1 MTGSMKS
8 MTGYGEATSQS
19 KTAKVSIQLRTLNH
33 RHLDIQLRV
42 PRHYL
47 SIEEAMRQKIRQR
60 ISRGRVEL
68 FVTRSPIKGT
78 GRKLELDEV
87 LLDQYLS
94 AIRQAKKKFGLK
106 GEMDLAFLSRLP
118 DLFESREEDGIGENE
133 RGLVLK
139 TLEAALANLERSRG
153 REGNHLKLDI
163 QEQVR
168 HLQKIGTGLREEAK
182 KVQKLLRD
190 SISVRDGSKMP
201 EGQRGAWEY
210 ENALP
215 KGDIHEEV
223 IRFKSHV
230 DGLWRLV
237 RENGSVGKKMDFL
250 LQEVQRELTTI
261 SSKAP
266 HLSVVGLVLSGK
278 EKVEKIREQVQNVE

>member
-1 MTGSMKS
+1 
-8 MTGYGEATSQS
+8 MTGYGEATAQS

-47 SIEEAMRQKIRQR
+47 AIEEAMRQKIRQR

-87 LLDQYLS
+87 LLGQYLS

-118 DLFESREEDGIGENE
+118 DLFESREEDGIGANE

-139 TLEAALANLERSRG
+139 TLKAALANLERSRG
-153 REGNHLKLDI
+153 REGNHLKLDM

-182 KVQKLLRD
+182 KVQKSLRD
-190 SISVRDGSKMP
+190 SISVRDGDKMP
-201 EGQRGAWEY
+201 EDQRGAWEH

-223 IRFKSHV
+223 IRLKSHV

>member
-1 MTGSMKS
+1 MKS
-8 MTGYGEATSQS
+8 MTGYGESTAQG
-19 KTAKVSIQLRTLNH
+19 KAAKVSVQLRTLNH

-47 SIEEAMRQKIRQR
+47 AIEEGMRQKIRQS

-68 FVTRSPIKGT
+68 FITRSPIKGT
-78 GRKLELDEV
+78 GRKLELDDV

-94 AIRQAKKKFGLK
+94 AIRQAKKRFGLK
-106 GEMDLAFLSRLP
+106 GELDLALVSNLP
-118 DLFESREEDGIGENE
+118 DLFESREEEGIGENE

-139 TLEAALANLERSRG
+139 TIGAALSNLERSRG
-153 REGNHLKLDI
+153 REGNHLKQDI

-168 HLQKIGTGLREEAK
+168 QLQKISTGLREEAK
-182 KVQKLLRD
+182 KVEKSLRN
-190 SISVRDGSKMP
+190 SVSFRDGGKSP
-201 EGQRGAWEY
+201 EGQRGPWEHESY
-210 ENALP
+210 FP

-223 IRFKSHV
+223 IRLKSHV

-237 RENGSVGKKMDFL
+237 RESGSVGKKMDFL

-266 HLSVVGLVLSGK
+266 HLSVVGLVLTGK